1 MSRRMGADAVVV
13 GAGIVGAACAE
24 ALAAEGLDVTVFESR
39 FAGGGTTA
47 CAMGHLVVMDDSEEQ
62 FALTSYSV
70 RLWNERADEL
80 PPDLEEEQSGTL
92 WLAANEEELEHAR
105 RRAAF
110 YAERGIETEVLSAA
124 EVEREEPN
132 LRSGLAGA
140 LLVPGDRI
148 VYPPAAARWLLD
160 RATSLGARRHE
171 GVSVIAIG
179 PRFVT
184 TSEGRVEARVVVN
197 AAGVAASSLTAGL
210 PIEPRKGHL
219 VITDRYPG
227 FCRHQLI
234 ELGYLSSAHEPTAES
249 VAFNLQPRA
258 NGQMLLGSSR
268 EFVGLDG
275 SLNRSIRDR
284 MLLRALDYM
293 PAIGYLSAIRTWVGF
308 RPCTP
313 DNLPIVGPVEDV
325 PGLFVAAGHEGLG
338 VTTSL
343 GTARIL
349 ADTIVGRTPAIDASP
364 YAPARFARRIAN
376 A

>member
-1 MSRRMGADAVVV
+1 MRSPTRADAVVV

-24 ALAAEGLDVTVFESR
+24 ALAAEGLDVAVFDRR

-62 FALTSYSV
+62 FALTSYS
-70 RLWNERADEL
+70 RNLWDARADEL
-80 PPDLEEEQSGTL
+80 PPELEEERSGTL
-92 WLAANEEELEHAR
+92 WLAANDAELEHAR
-105 RRAAF
+105 RRAEF
-110 YAERGIETEVLSAA
+110 YSARGIAAEVLSSA
-124 EVEREEPN
+124 ELAGEEPN

-148 VYPPAAARWLLD
+148 VYPPAAVRWLLD
-160 RATSLGARRHE
+160 SAAALGARRFE
-171 GVSVIAIG
+171 GVAVTELG
-179 PRFVT
+179 PGFIT
-184 TSEGRVEARVVVN
+184 TSEGRVEAEFVVN
-197 AAGVAASSLTAGL
+197 AAGIAAASLTPGL

-234 ELGYLSSAHEPTAES
+234 ELGYLSSAHEPGAES

-268 EFVGLDG
+268 EFVGLDT
-275 SLNRSIRDR
+275 SINRRVRDR
-284 MLLRALDYM
+284 MICRALEYM
-293 PAIGYLSAIRTWVGF
+293 PAIASLSAIRTWIGF

-313 DNLPIVGPVEDV
+313 DNLPIVGPLESVA
-325 PGLFVAAGHEGLG
+325 GLFVAVGHEGLG

-349 ADTIVGRTPAIDASP
+349 ADSIVGRTPEIDAAP
-364 YAPARFARRIAN
+364 YAPARFARRTAN